1 MKMKATALVVFLLFA
16 APLGAVTTGDTYD
29 ALLAEKG
36 PPASKI
42 VRGNTTVFTYPDA
55 VIRVENGLVTS
66 VKPQPRDYVVHATD
80 TAPANPPP
88 SNPATASPGAPP
100 AELVWMADCDLALAK
115 SRTTGRKLFVLF
127 TQSGRNVWCSRFDEE
142 IINQPEFQKYARDNL
157 VLARLDLSGG
167 TLTPDQKVRGREL
180 MVRLGVAGFPTA
192 SLLNPTG
199 DLVGS
204 VGYVKGGAN
213 AFLNRL
219 LGL

>member
-1 MKMKATALVVFLLFA
+1 MKMKAAALVVFLLFA

-36 PPASKI
+36 PPATKI
-42 VRGNTTVFTYPDA
+42 VRGNTTVLTYPDA
-55 VIRVENGLVTS
+55 VIRVENGVVTS
-66 VKPQPRDYVVHATD
+66 VKPQSPDYVVHATE
-80 TAPANPPP
+80 TAPANATPPAP
-88 SNPATASPGAPP
+88 APADPGAATA
-100 AELVWMADCDLALAK
+100 ELTWYADCDAALAK
-115 SRTTGRKLFVLF
+115 SRSSGRKLFVLF
-127 TQSGRNVWCSRFDEE
+127 TKSGRSVWCSRFDEE
-142 IINQPEFQKYARDNL
+142 IINQPEFRKYARDNL
-157 VLARLDLSGG
+157 VLARLDLTGG
-167 TLTPDQKVRGREL
+167 TLTADQKVKGREL
-180 MVRLGVAGFPTA
+180 MVRLGVTDFPTA